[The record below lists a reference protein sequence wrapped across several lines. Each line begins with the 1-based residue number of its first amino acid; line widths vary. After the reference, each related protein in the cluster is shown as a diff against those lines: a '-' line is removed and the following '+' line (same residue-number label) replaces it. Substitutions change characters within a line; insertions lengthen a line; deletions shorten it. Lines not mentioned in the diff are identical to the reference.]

1 MLQINKAQSKSWYLT
16 LSEKTTIVNPK
27 YLFSITQRQSNKTTN
42 FILTDISAYKERYN
56 KFNVTEGT
64 TFLVDAGEF
73 LYKIYAQTSSTNLNP
88 SLANELVEEGILKV
102 DFEVERTEYS
112 VDLTEKIYEIEVLT
126 FAIAEWQTNQEQ
138 WQQITTTWN

>member
-1 MLQINKAQSKSWYLT
+1 MLQINKAQTKSWYLT
-16 LSEKTTIVNPK
+16 LSEKTTIANPK

-42 FILTDISAYKERYN
+42 FILTDISAFTERYN

-73 LYKIYAQTSSTNLNP
+73 FYKIYAQTSPTNLNP
-88 SLANELVEEGILKV
+88 SLANELVEEGLLKV
-102 DFEVERTEYS
+102 DFEVERTEYT
-112 VDLTEKIYEIEVLT
+112 VDLTEKIYEIEVLA
-126 FAIAEWQTNQEQ
+126 FGIAEWQNNQEQ